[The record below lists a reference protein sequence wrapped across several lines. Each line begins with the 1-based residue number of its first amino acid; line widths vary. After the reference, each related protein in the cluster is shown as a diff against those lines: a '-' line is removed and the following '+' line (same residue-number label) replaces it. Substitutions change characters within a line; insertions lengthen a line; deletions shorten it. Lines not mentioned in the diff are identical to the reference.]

1 MNNIQIISDK
11 NLRSL
16 KIKHQLLK
24 KLDQFKNVRPNIII
38 VIGGDGFMLQTLKKN
53 KKSKKFFY
61 GINSGNYG
69 FLMNKFSSKT
79 IIRNLSKANMITISP
94 LEMTVKNN
102 KNQIK
107 KYLAINEVSILRQ
120 SRQAASLSI
129 NHGTKQVIKRL
140 VSDGVLV
147 STPAGST
154 AYNLS
159 VHGPILSL
167 NSKKL
172 SISPISPFRPRRWR
186 GKIVSDKSKI
196 DIKNLN
202 PKKRP
207 ISAVA
212 DNIEVRNAKNITVKT
227 NRKIKFNLLYDKN
240 KSLQKK
246 IKIEQLRRETS

>member
-1 MNNIQIISDK
+1 MKKIQIISDK
-11 NLRSL
+11 NLKSKRIKNSL
-16 KIKHQLLK
+16 FKVLNKTMLK
-24 KLDQFKNVRPNIII
+24 KPNIII

-53 KKSKKFFY
+53 KKSKKLFY

-79 IIRNLSKANMITISP
+79 ILKNLYKANVISISP

-102 KNQIK
+102 KNKIK
-107 KYLAINEVSILRQ
+107 KHLAINEVSILRQ

-129 NHGTKQVIKRL
+129 NHGSKQVIKKL

-172 SISPISPFRPRRWR
+172 SISPISPFRPRRWK
-186 GKIVSDKSKI
+186 GKIVSYKSKI
-196 DIKNLN
+196 IIKNLN

-212 DNIEVRNAKNITVKT
+212 DNIEVRNAKDITVKT
-227 NRKIKFNLLYDKN
+227 KQNIKFNLMYDKN
-240 KSLQKK
+240 RSLQNK